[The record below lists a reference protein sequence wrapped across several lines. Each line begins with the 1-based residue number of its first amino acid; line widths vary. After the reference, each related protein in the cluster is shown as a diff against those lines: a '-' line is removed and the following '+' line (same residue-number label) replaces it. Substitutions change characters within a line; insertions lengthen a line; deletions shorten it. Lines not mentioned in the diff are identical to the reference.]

1 MLMKR
6 NLTFLALL
14 SFLSVPA
21 LAQSTAV
28 GFQLGVSQSNDNGID
43 FDFGGD
49 LKEVSF
55 SLDTDASTTLKL
67 KAGRME
73 SDEPPDIE
81 ELILITD
88 GHVEYLAF
96 VAEYRFYEVF
106 GSTSLFAGPA
116 AYRQE
121 YGTLDETDFGITG
134 GVNGLFPVTRRFGL
148 TAELA
153 YHWANFEETRS
164 FVTAAAGVR
173 IGF

>member
-1 MLMKR
+1 MKR

-14 SFLSVPA
+14 SFLSLPA

-49 LKEVSF
+49 LKEVFF

-81 ELILITD
+81 GLILTD
-88 GHVEYLAF
+88 GTVEYLAL

-121 YGTLDETDFGITG
+121 YGTLDETNFGITA
-134 GVNGLFPVTRRFGL
+134 GVNGLFPVTRRFGV